1 MTRDRFS
8 QKSVKI
14 IREEIELLAA
24 ETARWIDSG
33 VAMKK
38 RPVTLVEMVEHPAH
52 QFWFLF
58 VVTTSLS
65 IALRYPRGEELMWL
79 GGISLLATCGILGVI
94 YFTDHADNP
103 FLNVGLWLKA
113 FVSSLMAF
121 GVTALI
127 APYAF
132 FFFPVGLM
140 VIPVLQGFVLSLVV
154 DENFGRCFWWSFGG
168 TGLVIGILFVA
179 IWLWSGL
186 LPVLQFGR

>member
-1 MTRDRFS
+1 MLGRKLNLPSR
-8 QKSVKI
+8 I
-14 IREEIELLAA
+14 
-24 ETARWIDSG
+24 TARWIESG
-33 VAMKK
+33 AAMKK
-38 RPVTLVEMVEHPAH
+38 QPVTLIEMVEHPAN
-52 QFWFLF
+52 QFWLLF
-58 VVTTSLS
+58 VVTASLYVV
-65 IALRYPRGEELMWL
+65 LRYPHGEELMWL

-103 FLNVGLWLKA
+103 FLNGGLWLKA

-121 GVTALI
+121 GVTVLI

-140 VIPVLQGFVLSLVV
+140 VIPVLQGFALSLVV
-154 DENFGRCFWWSFGG
+154 DEDFGRCFWWSFGG
-168 TGLVIGILFVA
+168 AGLVIGILFIA